1 MKLLELKNVFIDN
14 NRPKNIFWSYGDI
27 YDDVNKL
34 SINQRFNILQFN
46 LNYSKKV
53 ITHFSLDDWSEF
65 RKIHLI
71 QNALYDFIKA
81 KIIDKSW
88 NIHIVD
94 KKNTKISLG
103 STNVWNIIKFNTDF
117 INIIPICFHGT
128 TTRYLPDIK
137 KYGLRPRI
145 KTNVDQNWDSY
156 YIEDS
161 DKKIYLT
168 FDFER
173 ASYYA
178 NHALN
183 RDDDYYHDMGMMNKS
198 KAIVLEIRNLDT
210 NGIASD
216 DDFQGHNEQASN
228 IMSLL
233 NYLQTGKTNNPK
245 NYIASMRQTG
255 QFAYLYNI
263 PYNKIFKIH
272 KI

>member
-14 NRPKNIFWSYGDI
+14 NKPKYIFWSYGDI

-34 SINQRFNILQFN
+34 SINQRFNIILQFN
-46 LNYSKKV
+46 LNYSKKL
-53 ITHFSLDDWSEF
+53 ITHFSMDDWSEF

-71 QNALYDFIKA
+71 QNALYDLIKA

-137 KYGLRPRI
+137 KYGIRPRS
-145 KTNVDQNWDSY
+145 KTQVSQNWDSH

-161 DKKIYLT
+161 DKKIYLS

-173 ASYYA
+173 AGYYA
-178 NHALN
+178 KHTLN
-183 RDDDYYHDMGMMNKS
+183 RDDDYYFDKGMKNQS
-198 KAIVLEIRNLDT
+198 KAIVLEIKNLDV

-216 DDFQGHNEQASN
+216 DDYQSD

-233 NYLQTGKTNNPK
+233 SLIKTGKESHKK
-245 NYIASMRQTG
+245 NYIQSLRQTT
-255 QFAYLYNI
+255 QFAYMHNI
-263 PYNKIFKIH
+263 PFNKIH
-272 KI
+272 KIHKI